1 VPVEDITLTALKSLY
16 KTELKELELMQEYAA
31 EKETTLY
38 SLVVDILREVGK
50 EKEQEIGESDF
61 IKRNQLLEEKSDTY
75 FKRSENMININFK
88 ESLAYDLQKAFVL
101 KIENQ
106 LKELYK
112 LTPEK
117 DPQGNITFKTRT
129 G

>member
-1 VPVEDITLTALKSLY
+1 MEDITLTALKSLY
-16 KTELKELELMQEYAA
+16 RTELKELELMQEYAA

-38 SLVVDILREVGK
+38 SLAVDILREVGK
-50 EKEQEIGESDF
+50 EKEQRGGKSDF
-61 IKRNQLLEEKSDTY
+61 IKRNQILEEKSDTY

-101 KIENQ
+101 KIEHQ
-106 LKELYK
+106 LREIYK

-117 DPQGNITFKTRT
+117 DLQGNITFHPLT

>member
-1 VPVEDITLTALKSLY
+1 MEDITLTALKSLY
-16 KTELKELELMQEYAA
+16 RTELKELELMQEYAA

-38 SLVVDILREVGK
+38 SLAVEILREVGK
-50 EKEQEIGESDF
+50 EKAEGAGSSDF
-61 IKRNQLLEEKSDTY
+61 IKRNQILEEKSDAY
-75 FKRSENMININFK
+75 FKRSENMITINFK
-88 ESLAYDLQKAFVL
+88 ESLAYDLQKAFVK

-106 LKELYK
+106 LRKAYK

-117 DPQGNITFKTRT
+117 DPQGNIIFKTLP

>member
-1 VPVEDITLTALKSLY
+1 
-16 KTELKELELMQEYAA
+16 
-31 EKETTLY
+31 
-38 SLVVDILREVGK
+38 VGK

>member
-1 VPVEDITLTALKSLY
+1 MEDITLTALKSLY
-16 KTELKELELMQEYAA
+16 RAELKELELMQEYAA

-38 SLVVDILREVGK
+38 SLAVDILREVGK
-50 EKEQEIGESDF
+50 EKEEGVDTSDF
-61 IKRNQLLEEKSDTY
+61 IRRNQLLEEKSDTY

-101 KIENQ
+101 KIEQQ
-106 LKELYK
+106 LRKAYK

-117 DPQGNITFKTRT
+117 DLQGNIIFKKLS

>member
-1 VPVEDITLTALKSLY
+1 MDDIKLTALKSLY
-16 KTELKELELMQEYAA
+16 KTELKELELMQEYVA

-38 SLVVDILREVGK
+38 SLAVDILREVGK
-50 EKEQEIGESDF
+50 EKEQGIGEPDF
-61 IKRNQLLEEKSDTY
+61 IKRNQILEEKSDTY

-88 ESLAYDLQKAFVL
+88 ESLVYDLQKAFVV
-101 KIENQ
+101 KIENK
-106 LKELYK
+106 LREVYK

-117 DPQGNITFKTRT
+117 DLQGTITFKTLP